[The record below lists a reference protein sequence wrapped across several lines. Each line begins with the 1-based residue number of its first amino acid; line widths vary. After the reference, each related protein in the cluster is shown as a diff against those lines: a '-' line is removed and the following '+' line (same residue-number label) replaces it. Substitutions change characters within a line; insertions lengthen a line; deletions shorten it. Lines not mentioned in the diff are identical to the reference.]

1 MWNCWNRPGL
11 IFKFDTSQYF
21 LFSNQP
27 TKIKPITIERP
38 RIRCINYSSFEL
50 KIRRTHLY
58 TSTKGYIVQIN
69 EAITQVRKEY
79 KVQDSSFEPDTL
91 FPKKYGLWCL
101 FTPLYKTGQ
110 EKPIL
115 FSHERV

>member
-1 MWNCWNRPGL
+1 M
-11 IFKFDTSQYF
+11 
-21 LFSNQP
+21 
-27 TKIKPITIERP
+27 
-38 RIRCINYSSFEL
+38 
-50 KIRRTHLY
+50 
-58 TSTKGYIVQIN
+58 QIN